1 MKHECNAMHAILEI
15 RNLNRH
21 EKALM
26 EALLAVRDPVS
37 QADLMERMRDPA
49 SQATVSRTM
58 ASLVGRGL
66 VVRTGQTRGARF
78 ALSDDARRVA
88 TDPRRRPAI
97 DYDPSR
103 IDRYVPNETRWLA
116 EDASERMALA
126 VSDAGGRA
134 LDASTYRKAIAERF
148 LIDLAWASS
157 SLEGNTYDHLS
168 TEVLI
173 KYGESA
179 AGRDRLETAM
189 ILNHKNAIGE
199 MLDGL
204 EGPFPDLKAI
214 QRRHAL
220 MMRDLM
226 DPFDI
231 GAIRRGSV
239 RISASSYRPS
249 TDPVELKRGLGDLL
263 GKAAEIHDPFEASFF
278 LLAGASY
285 LQAFGDGNKRTGR
298 LLASEPLL
306 RAGLPPLSFVG
317 IDKGP
322 YIMGLI
328 EFYETGTTGLLAE
341 TISDA
346 YALTAADYTQAVVAA
361 RVPHAL
367 ELRERERISVFMGE
381 IFRHDVPTEHIS
393 DRADEAFADLGADD
407 REKMTAILIE
417 IAERASPAS
426 AILYGV
432 QEDDIRRRRADMS
445 TGPAEGPE

>member
-1 MKHECNAMHAILEI
+1 MHPILEI
-15 RNLNRH
+15 RNLNRQ

-26 EALLAVRDPVS
+26 EALLAVRDPIS

-49 SQATVSRTM
+49 SQATVSRAMT
-58 ASLVGRGL
+58 SLVGRGL
-66 VVRTGQTRGARF
+66 VVRTGQTKGARF
-78 ALSDDARRVA
+78 VLSDDARRVA

-97 DYDPSR
+97 AYDPDR
-103 IDRYVPNETRWLA
+103 IRQYVPNETRWLP
-116 EDASERMALA
+116 EDASRRMVLA
-126 VSDAGGRA
+126 VSDAGGQA

-179 AGRDRLETAM
+179 SGRDRLETAM

-204 EGPFPDLKAI
+204 DGPFPDLEAI

-249 TDPVELKRGLGDLL
+249 TDPVELKQGLGDLL
-263 GKAAEIHDPFEASFF
+263 AKAARIDDPFESSFF
-278 LLAGASY
+278 LLAGTSY

-328 EFYETGTTGLLAE
+328 EFYETGATALLGE
-341 TISDA
+341 TIAEA

-367 ELRERERISVFMGE
+367 ELRERERISGFMGDV
-381 IFRHDVPTEHIS
+381 FRNGVPTGEVAG
-393 DRADEAFADLGADD
+393 RVPAAFPDLSAEDQ
-407 REKMTAILIE
+407 EKMTGILVE
-417 IAERASPAS
+417 IADRASPAS

-432 QEDDIRRRRADMS
+432 QEDDIRRRRSGGGDLS
-445 TGPAEGPE
+445 DGPQ